1 MTFAA
6 LPMYDFHELRAA
18 TDALWDAIAARLG
31 AEGISAPGALTRG
44 RPLDALWTD
53 PDLLL
58 GQTCGYPLAT
68 SLKDRVTLLATPCY
82 LAPGA
87 TGTRYRS
94 AVVVRANHPA
104 STLADLRFGRCAVND
119 AASNSG
125 MNMLR
130 AAIAPLAGANRFFSH
145 IVMTGSHAASVI
157 AVAERDA
164 DVAAIDCVTWA
175 HLRHLRPETTSDLR
189 VLAWTAECPGLPLIT
204 SLHTTPEVRDALRRA
219 LASVA
224 DDPALAPV
232 RQALRLDG
240 FGVLTLADYDA
251 VLALERTAQKA
262 GYPDLS

>member
-1 MTFAA
+1 
-6 LPMYDFHELRAA
+6 MYDFHELRVA

-31 AEGISAPGALTRG
+31 AEGIGAPAALTRG
-44 RPLDALWTD
+44 GPLDALWTD

-68 SLKDRVTLLATPCY
+68 TLKGRVTLLATPCY

-104 STLADLRFGRCAVND
+104 STLADLRFSRCAIND

-125 MNMLR
+125 MNLLR
-130 AAIAPLAGANRFFSH
+130 AEIAPLAGANRFFSH
-145 IVMTGSHAASVI
+145 IVMTGSHAASVL
-157 AVAERDA
+157 AVAGGDA

-175 HLRHLRPETTSDLR
+175 HLRHLRPETTAGLR
-189 VLAWTAECPGLPLIT
+189 VLAWTAESPGLPLIT
-204 SLHTTPEVRDALRRA
+204 SLDTTPEVRDALRRA

-224 DDPALAPV
+224 RDPTLAPV
-232 RQALRLDG
+232 RQNLRLDG
-240 FGVLTLADYDA
+240 FEMLTLADYDA
-251 VLALERTAQKA
+251 VLALEQEAQKA
-262 GYPDLS
+262 GYPELC